1 MRMDTVWL
9 QVCPPGGWL
18 CRFPDVWCPTLT
30 AAIAY
35 PGKGAPGR
43 QQLCQSLPGRHFR
56 VSVSRCVA
64 PDHYVSSFPA
74 GILFVPHVSRLSGN
88 DEQSRHT
95 FHGNQEFNFSGCFL
109 ARFCTFHN
117 RRIFPH
123 WFALK
128 DKAWCVIHYS
138 VRGSISCC
146 QVIHQVVS
154 LICL

>member
-1 MRMDTVWL
+1 MDTFFNMRQL
-9 QVCPPGGWL
+9 RVCEWIQSGCRSVRLGSWL
-18 CRFPDVWCPTLT
+18 CRFPRCLVFNTDSSYCLSGEESARKTT
-30 AAIAY
+30 AL
-35 PGKGAPGR
+35 PVAP
-43 QQLCQSLPGRHFR
+43 QVISGRHFR

-123 WFALK
+123 
-128 DKAWCVIHYS
+128 
-138 VRGSISCC
+138 
-146 QVIHQVVS
+146 
-154 LICL
+154 